1 MKRSKQN
8 SDLKKNHELKIN
20 LIKEIKSLLDSSS
33 DNDTKYGNF
42 LELRKKWINIGKVP
56 GHLAF
61 GLNNSYSHQVKVF
74 YDYLYLDKKFKNKD
88 QANNKKIKEQLIL
101 DASKIEKFADKLK
114 AYRELLFIIR
124 KWNYQVGPV
133 KSDDE
138 KKLELKFD
146 TIIKNIKN
154 QKKYYLNNRDK
165 FDKENLEHKKE
176 LIKRFKDYLENLP
189 NEKNKWIKMVD
200 EISKI
205 KDEFINI
212 GPIKLSENDKIWDE
226 FKALNRKFIK
236 EKNLYFKKLKKNYSF
251 NIEKQLKIIN
261 KLKSYINENDKINK
275 KIITEIRNDFKT
287 IKDVPFK
294 KNKENWLIF
303 NEIYNSCINKVN
315 SSKFKDLEIQRD
327 IIKKQKEL
335 KEELLL
341 NFDVEKIDST
351 LDKWLNLGKT
361 KSIKETNE
369 LIAGIEEKIKSIGL
383 KNRDNIILEI
393 KSKILDENIIN
404 SEKIKLKKKIE
415 DYEKQISQLENNLNF
430 IKGNSES
437 GILSNVHS
445 NIENYKSQIK
455 KLQKNLKLIS
465 KG

>member
-124 KWNYQVGPV
+124 KWNYQVGPI

-165 FDKENLEHKKE
+165 FDKENLENKKK
-176 LIKRFKDYLENLP
+176 LIKRFRDYLENLP

-226 FKALNRKFIK
+226 FKSLNRKFIK

-287 IKDVPFK
+287 VKDVPFK

>member
-165 FDKENLEHKKE
+165 FDKENLENKKK
-176 LIKRFKDYLENLP
+176 LIKRFRDYLENLP

>member
-101 DASKIEKFADKLK
+101 DASKTEKIADKLK

-165 FDKENLEHKKE
+165 FDKENLENKKK
-176 LIKRFKDYLENLP
+176 LIKRFRDYLENLP

-226 FKALNRKFIK
+226 FKSLNRKFIK

>member
-165 FDKENLEHKKE
+165 FDKENLENKKK
-176 LIKRFKDYLENLP
+176 LIKRFRDYLENLP

-236 EKNLYFKKLKKNYSF
+236 EKNLYFKKLKKSYSF
-251 NIEKQLKIIN
+251 NIQKQLKIIN

-287 IKDVPFK
+287 VKDVPFK

>member
-165 FDKENLEHKKE
+165 FDKENLENKKK
-176 LIKRFKDYLENLP
+176 LIKRFRDYLENLP

-287 IKDVPFK
+287 VKDVPFK

-315 SSKFKDLEIQRD
+315 SSKFKDLEIQKD

>member
-33 DNDTKYGNF
+33 DNDTKYENF
-42 LELRKKWINIGKVP
+42 LGLRKKWISIGKVP

-61 GLNNSYSHQVKVF
+61 GLNNSYRHQVKVF
-74 YDYLYLDKKFKNKD
+74 YDFLYLDKKFKDKD

-114 AYRELLFIIR
+114 GYRELLFIIR

-154 QKKYYLNNRDK
+154 QKKYYLSNRDK
-165 FDKENLEHKKE
+165 FDKENLENKKD
-176 LIKRFKDYLENLP
+176 LIKRLKDYLENLP
-189 NEKNKWIKMVD
+189 SEKNKWIKMVD

-205 KDEFINI
+205 KDAFINI

-275 KIITEIRNDFKT
+275 KIINDIRNDFKS
-287 IKDVPFK
+287 IKEVPFK

-303 NEIYNSCINKVN
+303 NEIFNSCINKIN
-315 SSKFKDLEIQRD
+315 SSKFKDLEIQKD
-327 IIKKQKEL
+327 IIKKRKEL

-341 NFDVEKIDST
+341 NFDVKKIDST

-361 KSIKETNE
+361 KSIKESNE

-393 KSKILDENIIN
+393 KSKILDDNIIN

-445 NIENYKSQIK
+445 NIKNYKSQIK
-455 KLQKNLKLIS
+455 KLQKNLELIS

>member
-1 MKRSKQN
+1 MKRCKQN

-101 DASKIEKFADKLK
+101 DASKTEKFADKLK

-165 FDKENLEHKKE
+165 FDKENLENKKK
-176 LIKRFKDYLENLP
+176 LIKRFRDYLENLP

-212 GPIKLSENDKIWDE
+212 GPIKLSENDKIWGE

-361 KSIKETNE
+361 KTIKETNE

>member
-33 DNDTKYGNF
+33 DNDTKYGKF

-74 YDYLYLDKKFKNKD
+74 YDYLYLDKKFKDKD

-114 AYRELLFIIR
+114 GYRELLFIIR

-176 LIKRFKDYLENLP
+176 LIKRFKDYIENLP
-189 NEKNKWIKMVD
+189 IEKNKWIKMVD

-205 KDEFINI
+205 KDAFINI

-261 KLKSYINENDKINK
+261 KLKSYIDENDKINK
-275 KIITEIRNDFKT
+275 KIINEIRNDFKI

-315 SSKFKDLEIQRD
+315 SSKFKDLEIQKV

-351 LDKWLNLGKT
+351 IDKWLNLGKT
-361 KSIKETNE
+361 KSIQETNE
-369 LIAGIEEKIKSIGL
+369 LIAGIEEKVKSIGL

-437 GILSNVHS
+437 VILSSVHS

>member
-165 FDKENLEHKKE
+165 FDKENLENKKK
-176 LIKRFKDYLENLP
+176 LIKRFRDYLENLP

-212 GPIKLSENDKIWDE
+212 GPIKLSENDKIWGE

-287 IKDVPFK
+287 VKDVPFK

-445 NIENYKSQIK
+445 NIKNYKSQIK
-455 KLQKNLKLIS
+455 KLQKNLELIS

>member
-1 MKRSKQN
+1 MKRGKQN

-61 GLNNSYSHQVKVF
+61 GLNNSYRHQVKVF

-114 AYRELLFIIR
+114 AYRELLFLIR

-165 FDKENLEHKKE
+165 FDKENLENKKK
-176 LIKRFKDYLENLP
+176 LIKRFRDYLENLP

-212 GPIKLSENDKIWDE
+212 GPIKLSENDKIWGE

-287 IKDVPFK
+287 VKDVPFK

>member
-101 DASKIEKFADKLK
+101 DASKTEKFADKLK

-165 FDKENLEHKKE
+165 FDKENLENKKK
-176 LIKRFKDYLENLP
+176 LIKRFRDYLENLP

-226 FKALNRKFIK
+226 FKSLNRKFIK

-315 SSKFKDLEIQRD
+315 SSKFKDLEIQKD

-351 LDKWLNLGKT
+351 IDKWLNLGKT

>member
-56 GHLAF
+56 GHIAF

-165 FDKENLEHKKE
+165 FDKENLENKKK
-176 LIKRFKDYLENLP
+176 LIKRFRDYLENLP

-200 EISKI
+200 EIAKI
-205 KDEFINI
+205 KDTFINI

>member
-165 FDKENLEHKKE
+165 FDKENLENKKK
-176 LIKRFKDYLENLP
+176 LIKRFREYLENLP
-189 NEKNKWIKMVD
+189 NEKNKWIKMID

-212 GPIKLSENDKIWDE
+212 GPIKLSENDKIWGE

>member
-1 MKRSKQN
+1 MKRGKQN

-74 YDYLYLDKKFKNKD
+74 YDYLYLDKKFKDKD

-114 AYRELLFIIR
+114 GYRELLFIIR

-165 FDKENLEHKKE
+165 FDKENLENKKK
-176 LIKRFKDYLENLP
+176 LIKRFRDYLENLP

-212 GPIKLSENDKIWDE
+212 GPIKLSENDKIWGE

>member
-1 MKRSKQN
+1 MKRNKQN

-42 LELRKKWINIGKVP
+42 LGLRKKWINIGKVP

-74 YDYLYLDKKFKNKD
+74 YDYLYLDKKFKDKD

-114 AYRELLFIIR
+114 GYRELLFIIR

-200 EISKI
+200 EIAKI
-205 KDEFINI
+205 KDAFINI

-315 SSKFKDLEIQRD
+315 SSKFKDLEIQKD

>member
-165 FDKENLEHKKE
+165 FDKENLENKKK
-176 LIKRFKDYLENLP
+176 LIKRFRDYLENLP

-287 IKDVPFK
+287 VKDVPFK

-351 LDKWLNLGKT
+351 VDKWVNLGKT

>member
-165 FDKENLEHKKE
+165 FDKENLENKKK
-176 LIKRFKDYLENLP
+176 LIKRFRDYLENLP

-212 GPIKLSENDKIWDE
+212 GPIKLSENDKIWGE

>member
-33 DNDTKYGNF
+33 DNDTKYENF
-42 LELRKKWINIGKVP
+42 LGLRKKWINIGKVP

-61 GLNNSYSHQVKVF
+61 GLNNSYNHQVKVF
-74 YDYLYLDKKFKNKD
+74 YDYLYLDKKFKEKD
-88 QANNKKIKEQLIL
+88 QINNKKIKEQLIL

-114 AYRELLFIIR
+114 GYRELLFIIR

-133 KSDDE
+133 KSVDE
-138 KKLELKFD
+138 KNLELKFD
-146 TIIKNIKN
+146 TIIKNIKD
-154 QKKYYLNNRDK
+154 QKKDYLNNRDK

-176 LIKRFKDYLENLP
+176 LIKKLKDYLEKLP
-189 NEKNKWIKMVD
+189 TEKNKWIKMVN

-205 KDEFINI
+205 KDVFINI
-212 GPIKLSENDKIWDE
+212 GPIKLSDNDKVWYE
-226 FKALNRKFIK
+226 FKDLNRKFIK
-236 EKNLYFKKLKKNYSF
+236 EKNLYFKKLKKNYTF
-251 NIEKQLKIIN
+251 NIEKQLKIID
-261 KLKSYINENDKINK
+261 KLKSYIEKNEKINK
-275 KIITEIRNDFKT
+275 KIIIEIRNDFKT

-303 NEIYNSCINKVN
+303 NKLYNNCVNNIN
-315 SSKFKDLEIQRD
+315 SSKLKDSEIQKD
-327 IIKKQKEL
+327 ITKKQKEL

-341 NFDVEKIDST
+341 NFDVEKIDYT
-351 LDKWLNLGKT
+351 IDKWINLGKT
-361 KSIKETNE
+361 KSQKQTNE
-369 LIAGIEEKIKSIGL
+369 LIAGIEENIKDIGL

-415 DYEKQISQLENNLNF
+415 EYEKQISQLENNLNF

-437 GILSNVHS
+437 EILSNVHS
-445 NIENYKSQIK
+445 NIKNYKSQIK
-455 KLQKNLKLIS
+455 KLQKKLELIS
-465 KG
+465 KC

>member
-101 DASKIEKFADKLK
+101 DASKTEKFADKLK
-114 AYRELLFIIR
+114 AYRELLYIIR

-165 FDKENLEHKKE
+165 FDKENLENKKK
-176 LIKRFKDYLENLP
+176 LIKRFRDYLENLP

-226 FKALNRKFIK
+226 FKSLNRKFIK

-315 SSKFKDLEIQRD
+315 SSKFKDLEIQKD

-351 LDKWLNLGKT
+351 IDKWLNLGKT

>member
-114 AYRELLFIIR
+114 GYRELLFIIR

-165 FDKENLEHKKE
+165 FDKENLENKKK
-176 LIKRFKDYLENLP
+176 LIKRFRDYLENLP

-212 GPIKLSENDKIWDE
+212 GPIKLSENDKIWAE

-236 EKNLYFKKLKKNYSF
+236 EKNLYYKKLKKNYSF

-287 IKDVPFK
+287 VKDVPFK

>member
-61 GLNNSYSHQVKVF
+61 GLNNSYSRQVKVF

-165 FDKENLEHKKE
+165 FDKENLENKKK
-176 LIKRFKDYLENLP
+176 LIKRFRDYLENLP

-212 GPIKLSENDKIWDE
+212 GPIKLSENDKIWGE

-287 IKDVPFK
+287 VKDVPFK

>member
-101 DASKIEKFADKLK
+101 DASKTEKFADKLK

-165 FDKENLEHKKE
+165 FDKENLENKKK
-176 LIKRFKDYLENLP
+176 LIKRFRDYLENLP

-205 KDEFINI
+205 KDAFINI
-212 GPIKLSENDKIWDE
+212 GPIKLSENDNIWDE

-287 IKDVPFK
+287 VKDVPFK

>member
-101 DASKIEKFADKLK
+101 DASKTEKFADKLK

-165 FDKENLEHKKE
+165 FDKENLENKKK
-176 LIKRFKDYLENLP
+176 LIKRFRDYLENLP

-212 GPIKLSENDKIWDE
+212 GPIKLSENDKIWGE

-287 IKDVPFK
+287 VKDVPFK

-315 SSKFKDLEIQRD
+315 SSKFKDLEIQKD

>member
-1 MKRSKQN
+1 MKRNKQN

-20 LIKEIKSLLDSSS
+20 LIKEIKSLLDSSI

-42 LELRKKWINIGKVP
+42 LGLRKKWINIGKVP

-61 GLNNSYSHQVKVF
+61 GLNNSYNHQVKVF

-114 AYRELLFIIR
+114 GYRELLFIIR

-165 FDKENLEHKKE
+165 FDKENLENKKK
-176 LIKRFKDYLENLP
+176 LIKRFRDYLENLP

-200 EISKI
+200 EIAKI
-205 KDEFINI
+205 KDAFINI

-315 SSKFKDLEIQRD
+315 SSKFKDLEIQKD

>member
-1 MKRSKQN
+1 MKRNKQH

-20 LIKEIKSLLDSSS
+20 LIKEIKSLLDSSI
-33 DNDTKYGNF
+33 DNDTKYENF
-42 LELRKKWINIGKVP
+42 LGLRKKWINIGKVP

-74 YDYLYLDKKFKNKD
+74 YDYLYLDKKFKDKD

-101 DASKIEKFADKLK
+101 DASKIEKFGDKLK
-114 AYRELLFIIR
+114 GYRELLFIIR

-176 LIKRFKDYLENLP
+176 LLKRFKDYLENLP
-189 NEKNKWIKMVD
+189 NEKNKLIKMVD
-200 EISKI
+200 EIAKI
-205 KDEFINI
+205 KDAFINI

-236 EKNLYFKKLKKNYSF
+236 EKNLYFKNLKKNYSF

-261 KLKSYINENDKINK
+261 KLKSYVNENEKINR
-275 KIITEIRNDFKT
+275 KIISEIRNDFKT

-303 NEIYNSCINKVN
+303 NEIYSSCINKVN
-315 SSKFKDLEIQRD
+315 SSKSKDFEIQKD

-341 NFDVEKIDST
+341 NFDIEKIDST
-351 LDKWLNLGKT
+351 VDKWLNLGKT

-383 KNRDNIILEI
+383 KNIDNIILEI

-465 KG
+465 KV

>member
-114 AYRELLFIIR
+114 AYRELLFLIR

-154 QKKYYLNNRDK
+154 QKKNYLNNRDK
-165 FDKENLEHKKE
+165 FDKENLENKKK
-176 LIKRFKDYLENLP
+176 LIKRFRDYLENLP

-212 GPIKLSENDKIWDE
+212 GPIKLSENDKIWGE

>member
-165 FDKENLEHKKE
+165 FDKENLENKKK
-176 LIKRFKDYLENLP
+176 LIKRFRDYLENLP
-189 NEKNKWIKMVD
+189 NEKNKWIKMID

>member
-165 FDKENLEHKKE
+165 FDKENLENKKK
-176 LIKRFKDYLENLP
+176 LIKRFRDYLENLP

-200 EISKI
+200 EIAKI
-205 KDEFINI
+205 KDTFINI
-212 GPIKLSENDKIWDE
+212 GPIKLSENDKIWGE

-287 IKDVPFK
+287 VKDVPFK

>member
-114 AYRELLFIIR
+114 AYRELLFLIR

-165 FDKENLEHKKE
+165 FDKENLENKKK
-176 LIKRFKDYLENLP
+176 LIKRFRDYLENLP

-226 FKALNRKFIK
+226 FKSLNRKFIK

>member
-165 FDKENLEHKKE
+165 FDKENLENKKK
-176 LIKRFKDYLENLP
+176 LIKRFRDYLENLP

-212 GPIKLSENDKIWDE
+212 GPIKLSENDKIWGE

-287 IKDVPFK
+287 VKDVPFK

-404 SEKIKLKKKIE
+404 FEKIKLKKKIE

>member
-165 FDKENLEHKKE
+165 FDKENLENKKK
-176 LIKRFKDYLENLP
+176 LIKRFRDYLENLP

-212 GPIKLSENDKIWDE
+212 GPIKLSENDKIWGE

-287 IKDVPFK
+287 VKDVPFK

-455 KLQKNLKLIS
+455 KLKKNLKLIS

>member
-1 MKRSKQN
+1 LKRSKQN

-101 DASKIEKFADKLK
+101 DASKTEKFADKLK

-165 FDKENLEHKKE
+165 FDKENLENKKK
-176 LIKRFKDYLENLP
+176 LIKRFRDYLENLP

-226 FKALNRKFIK
+226 FKSLNRKFIK

-315 SSKFKDLEIQRD
+315 SSKFKDLEIQKD

-351 LDKWLNLGKT
+351 IDKWLNLGKT

>member
-1 MKRSKQN
+1 LKRNKQH

-20 LIKEIKSLLDSSS
+20 LIKEIKSLLDSSI
-33 DNDTKYGNF
+33 DNDTKYENF
-42 LELRKKWINIGKVP
+42 LGLRKKWINIGKVP

-74 YDYLYLDKKFKNKD
+74 YDYLYLDKKFKDKD

-101 DASKIEKFADKLK
+101 DASKIEKFGDKLK
-114 AYRELLFIIR
+114 GYRELLFIIR

-176 LIKRFKDYLENLP
+176 LLKRFKDYLENLP
-189 NEKNKWIKMVD
+189 NEKNKLIKMVD
-200 EISKI
+200 EIAKI
-205 KDEFINI
+205 KDAFINI

-236 EKNLYFKKLKKNYSF
+236 EKNLYFKNLKKNYSF

-261 KLKSYINENDKINK
+261 KLKSYVNENEKINR
-275 KIITEIRNDFKT
+275 KIISEIRNDFKT

-303 NEIYNSCINKVN
+303 NEIYSSCINKVN
-315 SSKFKDLEIQRD
+315 SSKSKDFEIQKD

-341 NFDVEKIDST
+341 NFDIKKIDST
-351 LDKWLNLGKT
+351 VDKWLNLGKT

-383 KNRDNIILEI
+383 KNIDNIILEI

>member
-1 MKRSKQN
+1 MKRNKQN
-8 SDLKKNHELKIN
+8 SDLKKNHELKVN
-20 LIKEIKSLLDSSS
+20 LIKEIKSLLDSSI

-42 LELRKKWINIGKVP
+42 LGLRKKWINIGKVP

-165 FDKENLEHKKE
+165 FDKENLEHKRE

-200 EISKI
+200 EIAKI
-205 KDEFINI
+205 KDTFINI

-303 NEIYNSCINKVN
+303 NEIYSSCINKVN
-315 SSKFKDLEIQRD
+315 SSKFKDLEIQKD

-351 LDKWLNLGKT
+351 IDKWLNLGKT
-361 KSIKETNE
+361 KSIIETNE

-404 SEKIKLKKKIE
+404 SEKIKLKKKID

-455 KLQKNLKLIS
+455 KLQKNLKLFS

>member
-101 DASKIEKFADKLK
+101 DASKTEKFADKLK

-165 FDKENLEHKKE
+165 FDKENLENKKK
-176 LIKRFKDYLENLP
+176 LIKRFRDYLENLP

>member
-101 DASKIEKFADKLK
+101 DASKTEKFADKLK

-165 FDKENLEHKKE
+165 FDKENLENKKK
-176 LIKRFKDYLENLP
+176 LIKRFRDYLENLP

-212 GPIKLSENDKIWDE
+212 GPIKLSENDKICGE

-287 IKDVPFK
+287 VKDVPFK

>member
-165 FDKENLEHKKE
+165 FDKENLENKKK
-176 LIKRFKDYLENLP
+176 LIKRFRDYLENLP

-212 GPIKLSENDKIWDE
+212 GPIKLSENDKIWGE

-287 IKDVPFK
+287 VKDVPFK

-404 SEKIKLKKKIE
+404 SEKIKLKKKID